1 MSKTT
6 RKRARTTSGQFKADD
21 PSTPNVNEAWVEGPK
36 YLRIG
41 NEITER
47 LSSYTEGLQRKIS
60 ETSR

>member
-6 RKRARTTSGQFKADD
+6 RKRARTTEGQFKADD
-21 PSTPNVNEAWVEGPK
+21 PSTPHVNEAWVEGPK

-47 LSSYTEGLQRKIS
+47 LLSYTEGLQRKIS

>member
-6 RKRARTTSGQFKADD
+6 RKRARTTEGQFKADD
-21 PSTPNVNEAWVEGPK
+21 PSTPHVNEAWIEGPR

-60 ETSR
+60 EMSR

>member
-6 RKRARTTSGQFKADD
+6 RKRARTTEGQFKADD
-21 PSTPNVNEAWVEGPK
+21 PSTPHVNEAWIEGPR

-47 LSSYTEGLQRKIS
+47 LLNYTEESI
-60 ETSR
+60 

>member
-21 PSTPNVNEAWVEGPK
+21 PSTPNVNEAWVEGPR

-47 LSSYTEGLQRKIS
+47 LLNYTEELRRKIS

>member
-21 PSTPNVNEAWVEGPK
+21 PSTPHVNEAWIEGPR
-36 YLRIG
+36 YSRIAS
-41 NEITER
+41 EVTER
-47 LSSYTEGLQRKIS
+47 LLNYTEGLRRKIS

>member
-6 RKRARTTSGQFKADD
+6 RKRARTTEGQYKADD
-21 PSTPNVNEAWVEGPK
+21 PSTPHVNEAWIEGPR

-47 LSSYTEGLQRKIS
+47 LLNYTEELRRKIS
-60 ETSR
+60 ETSQ